1 MKDKKLTFVLV
12 VFTAVLCA
20 LCMWLFVFGS
30 ADTKIPKNTGKQSVV
45 KRDRL
50 SGKKARKLSRA
61 RKGER
66 VDDEDA
72 DGDGKEKKRPTFV
85 LDDNDEASLNEEQRK
100 TIMAIREALG
110 NNDRRKA
117 LRLVQALQKSEEW
130 PDGIPKSI
138 KLAAIEALGWF
149 GSSCLPELAGFL
161 GDSDEEIVQSAVDK
175 YQEML
180 ADADLSDRERSE
192 ILVQASK
199 VIDDAEA
206 LDSMMFELNR
216 MRHSVAVATIKQMMA
231 EGNATTQLVLPD
243 NIEFYTS
250 EESLDTPE
258 KLDEWLEKN
267 PDEEGDEEFY
277 GNASVGNEPAAK

>member
-1 MKDKKLTFVLV
+1 MFLTV
-12 VFTAVLCA
+12 ALCA
-20 LCMWLFVFGS
+20 LCTWLFVFNGPYAKPPANTDKTQS
-30 ADTKIPKNTGKQSVV
+30 IVKNAG
-45 KRDRL
+45 L
-50 SGKKARKLSRA
+50 AGKKSRA
-61 RKGER
+61 ISRKRRGER
-66 VDDEDA
+66 VDINDV
-72 DGDGKEKKRPTFV
+72 GKSKEERKRPTFV

-110 NNDRRKA
+110 NDDRKMV
-117 LRLVQALQKSEEW
+117 LRLVQKLQKSDEW

-138 KLAAIEALGWF
+138 KMAAIEALGWF